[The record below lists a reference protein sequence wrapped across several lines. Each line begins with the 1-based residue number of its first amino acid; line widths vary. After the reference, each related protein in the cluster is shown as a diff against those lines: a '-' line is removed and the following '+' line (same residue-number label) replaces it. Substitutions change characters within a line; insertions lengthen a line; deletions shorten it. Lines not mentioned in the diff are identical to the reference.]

1 MQDRFGAEQDAGRHQ
16 THHQRQPQRLTHD
29 RANLAVRAGAEALG
43 DFRRGGQQC
52 AGHQQKHR
60 HPDRVAQRHG
70 SQVARANTASHDR
83 IDEAHG
89 GGCQLRDDDGRGQG
103 EQATQFCMD
112 AGRASQGGFG
122 SIGGNGIHR
131 RGIHKTGAENRGVYA
146 LTRESGNSA
155 DSGTGQNVSRGWDK
169 LARNAYTAG
178 LQRSPPC

>member
-1 MQDRFGAEQDAGRHQ
+1 MQDRFGIEQQRTGADPHGN
-16 THHQRQPQRLTHD
+16 RQPQGLTHQGAD
-29 RANLAVRAGAEALG
+29 LGMLAGTEALG
-43 DFRRGGQQC
+43 DFRGGGQQN